1 MKRDLWVS
9 IATAACIV
17 FLSGCASTPKT
28 YPGPDGI
35 SYQQDKALQKVWMA
49 EGFTFANYDTIYI
62 AETGAMIAPTREQNQ
77 AFETNRRL
85 LHEEFAAAMQEKRL
99 FRHVVTRETDIPV
112 GAKVLKLETAIT
124 EFARD
129 DSDRQL
135 VSVYGR
141 LIDQTRPVLQFE
153 ARRKAGSR
161 SSAKQNKEIQLE
173 DIRSMAKALA
183 EYIRLKLTGQPAST
197 TPK

>member
-35 SYQQDKALQKVWMA
+35 TYQRDKALQKVWMA
-49 EGFTFANYDTIYI
+49 EGFNFANYDTIYI

-85 LHEEFAAAMQEKRL
+85 LHEEFAAAIQETRL
-99 FRHVVTRETDIPV
+99 FRHVVTREPDIPV

-124 EFARD
+124 EFARG
-129 DSDRQL
+129 DSDRQII
-135 VSVYGR
+135 SIYGR
-141 LIDQTRPVLQFE
+141 LIDQNRPVLQFE
-153 ARRKAGSR
+153 ARRRAG
-161 SSAKQNKEIQLE
+161 QNKEIRPE

-183 EYIRLKLTGQPAST
+183 EYIRRKLTAPPPRTPAE
-197 TPK
+197 